1 MGTGLK
7 ITLGSDLKLLD
18 TAKQAFDNFMDAV
31 DAGGEDFRYWC
42 WVGIQEALVNAIRH
56 GNSGQY
62 ETPVEFSI
70 KLRDE
75 GVRFAVSDRGKGVSL
90 ESLPDPTAPEN
101 LLRSSGRG
109 FLFIQ
114 NAMDRV
120 STKRKPGSFTLIMEK
135 DFGGK

>member
-1 MGTGLK
+1 MSAGLK
-7 ITLGSDLKLLD
+7 MTLSSDLKLLE
-18 TAKQAFDNFMDAV
+18 TAKQAFDDFMAAKS
-31 DAGGEDFRYWC
+31 AGGEDFRYWC

-56 GNSGQY
+56 GNRENP
-62 ETPVEFSI
+62 ETPVDFSI
-70 KLRDE
+70 TMTDAF
-75 GVRFAVSDRGKGVSL
+75 VRFSVTDRGPGVVL
-90 ESLPDPTAPEN
+90 KDLPDPTAPEN

-120 STKRKPGSFTLIMEK
+120 STKGEPGSFTLIMEK

>member
-7 ITLGSDLKLLD
+7 ITLASDLKLLD
-18 TAKQAFDNFMDAV
+18 TAKQAFDDFMEAMS
-31 DAGGEDFRYWC
+31 AGGEDFRYWC

-56 GNSGQY
+56 GNSG
-62 ETPVEFSI
+62 
-70 KLRDE
+70 RDE
-75 GVRFAVSDRGKGVSL
+75 VPVNFTVDLGETGARFTVSDRGRGVEL
-90 ESLPDPTAPEN
+90 ENLPDPTAPEN

-109 FLFIQ
+109 LLFIQ

-120 STKRKPGSFTLIMEK
+120 STSREPGSFTLILEK